1 MNPRGDGPLFP
12 LLEQDPELDARC
24 HWCAGEGYE
33 ACPNPAT
40 CEKSHAAGNLCPC
53 GSCGGSGISRAV
65 GL

>member
-24 HWCAGEGYE
+24 HWCAGEGWE
-33 ACPNPAT
+33 LCAEPAT
-40 CEKSHAAGNLCPC
+40 CEKSHTHGMHAC